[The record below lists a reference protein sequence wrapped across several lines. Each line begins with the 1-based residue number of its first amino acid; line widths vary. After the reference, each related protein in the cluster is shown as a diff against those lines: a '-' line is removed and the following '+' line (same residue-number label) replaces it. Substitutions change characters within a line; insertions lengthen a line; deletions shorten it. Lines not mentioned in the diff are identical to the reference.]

1 MRFTAHM
8 SSNMSSNMYVS
19 TAAATS
25 NPAQDKF
32 VSPRAIYQVRVS
44 TLTYQYD
51 ALVPKSQLVSRFARN
66 IPEDTKIL

>member
-1 MRFTAHM
+1 
-8 SSNMSSNMYVS
+8 MYVS

-51 ALVPKSQLVSRFARN
+51 ALVPKS
-66 IPEDTKIL
+66 